1 MSFEAAA
8 KAYKMAKAKEKLV
21 DANTQLANAQAE
33 AGSFYNAANSLAE
46 ISSDPYKRSAV
57 KVAVTAPSTAWEL
70 TST

>member
-33 AGSFYNAANSLAE
+33 AGSFYNAAALAFYQRCARGE
-46 ISSDPYKRSAV
+46 RGALRARHARTAAV
-57 KVAVTAPSTAWEL
+57 RPPS
-70 TST
+70 